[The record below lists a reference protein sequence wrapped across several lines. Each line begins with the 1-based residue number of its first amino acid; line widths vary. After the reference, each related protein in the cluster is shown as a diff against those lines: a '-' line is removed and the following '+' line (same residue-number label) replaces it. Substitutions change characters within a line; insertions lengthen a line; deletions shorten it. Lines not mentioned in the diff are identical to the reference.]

1 MNRYAKQIKLD
12 GISVSGQE
20 KLSNAR
26 VLVVG
31 AGGLGCAVIP
41 YLAGAGVGTIGIV
54 DGDEVE
60 TSNLHR
66 QILYKENDRGIPKV
80 QKVAEFIRAY
90 NSEIVLLPFPHFLN
104 RGNADSIFTSF
115 DIIVDATD
123 SIPVRIL
130 INEMAE
136 LLDKPVVYASVY
148 KHEAQLSVFNYKNG
162 PSYSDA
168 FGYRIDHAPNCTDT
182 GVLGTT
188 VGIIGI
194 MQANEVLKMI
204 LGTGRV
210 LSGKLLV
217 YNSLTNEQNVFS
229 IVIKEK
235 IKEGQTK
242 SALTESPSY
251 NGSAREAVSTENAQ
265 IIDIREWHEEPYLSP
280 DFVIKVPLFELDHYM
295 KSIPKEQPIY
305 FLCQKGA
312 RSLLAA
318 RRYGNLGYRV
328 KSISGG
334 VFQFKKQIE
343 YEQ

>member
-1 MNRYAKQIKLD
+1 MNRYVKQIQLE
-12 GISVSGQE
+12 GIGPEGQE
-20 KLSNAR
+20 KLSNSR

-41 YLAGAGVGTIGIV
+41 YLAGAGVGTIGIT
-54 DGDEVE
+54 DGDQVE

-66 QILYKENDRGIPKV
+66 QILYKENARGTSKV
-80 QKVAEFIRAY
+80 QKAAEFVRGY
-90 NSEIVLLPFPHFLN
+90 NSEIEVLPYPRFLDEK
-104 RGNADSIFTSF
+104 NAKSIFPSF

-123 SIPVRIL
+123 SIPARIL

-148 KHEAQLSVFNYKNG
+148 KHEAQLSVFNYENG
-162 PSYSDA
+162 PTYSDA
-168 FGYRIDHAPNCTDT
+168 FGPLIVHAPNCTDT

-204 LGTGRV
+204 LGIGRV

-229 IVIKEK
+229 MMKKEK
-235 IKEGQTK
+235 PNEQQLHSTNIK
-242 SALTESPSY
+242 SLSY
-251 NGSAREAVSTENAQ
+251 HGTVREALSSENAQ
-265 IIDIREWHEEPYLSP
+265 IIDIRERYEEPYLTS
-280 DFVIKVPLFELDHYM
+280 DIVQKVPLSDLELYM
-295 KSIPKEQPIY
+295 DSIPKEQSIY

-312 RSLLAA
+312 RSLSAA
-318 RRYGNLGYRV
+318 RRYGSLGYNV